1 MLLASK
7 SCGSVRFFRFGT
19 YGHCFFVFLS
29 FRFTPFS
36 KSLQTLLLPSLCG
49 RVRAPVTAPAN
60 AAGGHQ
66 RWASSFNAKFL
77 AGSFGPVGGKVRFR
91 KLPTSHNRRRR
102 CGKSR
107 RHVRRWPSKPCAG
120 LTRGVPA
127 RHWRGFSDTG
137 RYTMALL
144 KALLVRPPAGPYVVR
159 FGTYQPL
166 FGLFTFLPS
175 VNSVVQV
182 AKTSETGR
190 GRGEGS

>member
-29 FRFTPFS
+29 FRFTPFL

-49 RVRAPVTAPAN
+49 RVRPPVTAPAH
-60 AAGGHQ
+60 ATGGHQ

-77 AGSFGPVGGKVRFR
+77 AGSFGPVGGKVRLSKF
-91 KLPTSHNRRRR
+91 PTSHNRRRR

-107 RHVRRWPSKPCAG
+107 RRVRRWPGKPCAD

-127 RHWRGFSDTG
+127 RHWRGFGDTVAVK
-137 RYTMALL
+137 RRCTVALL

-159 FGTYQPL
+159 FGTYQPWL
-166 FGLFTFLPS
+166 GLFTFLPS
-175 VNSVVQV
+175 VNSVV
-182 AKTSETGR
+182 
-190 GRGEGS
+190 